1 MSILS
6 TATAR
11 ERLPFW
17 NSVREAYVLTYGNLG
32 YLFRIS
38 WAWVALMF
46 PIGVACHFELAKNSS
61 PEAPVFGWDTLLA
74 PLLFWPMLASIAVAW
89 HRKLLA
95 DEAWPNAYYLRFD
108 TTAARYFALMLLT
121 SFILFVPAF
130 AMTVWIERVV
140 VASQASPGAI
150 MAMIATMAIM
160 IVLGL
165 YVGTRLW
172 LALPAR
178 ALERS
183 QVPLAEAWRASRGS
197 TWRILVGSFLC
208 TVPMWVFVVPPVF
221 WEIDVP
227 PTTQPIAYGLYQTL
241 VEILMT
247 FLAGMPVVSF
257 LSIAYREL
265 IGGQASIS

>member
-1 MSILS
+1 MSILPA
-6 TATAR
+6 ATAR

-17 NSVREAYVLTYGNLG
+17 SSVREAYVLTYGNLG

-46 PIGVACHFELAKNSS
+46 PIGVACHFALAKNSS
-61 PEAPVFGWDTLLA
+61 PEAPVFGWDAFLA

-95 DEAWPNAYYLRFD
+95 DEAWPKAYYLRFD
-108 TTAARYFALMLLT
+108 ATAARYLGLMLLT
-121 SFILFVPAF
+121 SFILFVPAY
-130 AMTVWIERVV
+130 ALMVWMERAVFS
-140 VASQASPGAI
+140 SQASPGAI
-150 MAMIATMAIM
+150 MAMTATMAIVF
-160 IVLGL
+160 VLGL

-178 ALERS
+178 ALERT
-183 QVPLAEAWRASRGS
+183 QVPLAEAWRASRRN
-197 TWRILVGSFLC
+197 TWRILAGSFLC
-208 TVPMWVFVVPPVF
+208 TGPMWAFVVPPVL

-227 PTTQPIAYGLYQTL
+227 NTRPMAYGIYQTL
-241 VEILMT
+241 VEILVT

-257 LSIAYREL
+257 LSVAYRQL
-265 IGGQASIS
+265 IGGRASIN

>member
-1 MSILS
+1 MSVLP

-17 NSVREAYVLTYGNLG
+17 SSVREAYVLTYGNLG

-46 PIGVACHFELAKNSS
+46 PIGVACHFALAKNSS

-74 PLLFWPMLASIAVAW
+74 PPLFWPMLASIAVAW

-95 DEAWPNAYYLRFD
+95 DETWPEAWYLRLD
-108 TTAARYFALMLLT
+108 SAVASYLGLIILT
-121 SFILFVPAF
+121 SFVVFVPAF
-130 AMTVWIERVV
+130 AAIIWMMQSVEQSALGSVM
-140 VASQASPGAI
+140 VATASGLL
-150 MAMIATMAIM
+150 MLIA
-160 IVLGL
+160 GL
-165 YVGTRLW
+165 YLATRLW

-183 QVPLAEAWRASRGS
+183 QVTLGEAWRASRGNV
-197 TWRILVGSFLC
+197 WRILAGSFLC
-208 TVPMWVFVVPPVF
+208 TALMWAFIVLPIL
-221 WEIDVP
+221 WEIDGP
-227 PTTQPIAYGLYQTL
+227 PITRPIAYGTYQTL
-241 VEILMT
+241 VEILVT

-257 LSIAYREL
+257 LSIAYRQL
-265 IGGQASIS
+265 VGGRASIS

>member
-1 MSILS
+1 MSILP

-17 NSVREAYVLTYGNLG
+17 SSVREAYVLTYGNLG

-46 PIGVACHFELAKNSS
+46 PIGVACHFALAKNSS
-61 PEAPVFGWDTLLA
+61 PDAPVFGWDTLLA

-95 DEAWPNAYYLRFD
+95 DEAWPKAYYLRFD
-108 TTAARYFALMLLT
+108 ATAARYLGLMLLT
-121 SFILFVPAF
+121 SFILFVPAN
-130 AMTVWIERVV
+130 AMIVWMERVV
-140 VASQASPGAI
+140 VASQASLGAI
-150 MAMIATMAIM
+150 MAMIATMAVM

-178 ALERS
+178 ALRPGGRAVEALGASWRVRFYALSRCGPSLFRRS
-183 QVPLAEAWRASRGS
+183 FGRSMCLARGQ
-197 TWRILVGSFLC
+197 WHMAC
-208 TVPMWVFVVPPVF
+208 TKHSSKSW
-221 WEIDVP
+221 
-227 PTTQPIAYGLYQTL
+227 
-241 VEILMT
+241 
-247 FLAGMPVVSF
+247 
-257 LSIAYREL
+257 
-265 IGGQASIS
+265 